1 MDADK
6 IGKLIYQLRKEKNMT
21 QKQVADAMNISDK
34 TISKW
39 ERGQGCPDI
48 SLLRELANILEVSV
62 DSILSGEINTNDSV
76 GGNMNKLKFY
86 VCPQCNNLM
95 TATGEATISC
105 CGKKIDPLEAKK
117 ADEDHVLDIE
127 PVEDE
132 LYVTAKHEMEKDHYI
147 SFVAYV
153 KGDRALIVKQ
163 YPEWNLQF
171 RFRKQGTGKLFYY
184 CTKDGL
190 YYQLIKR

>member
-1 MDADK
+1 MDANK

-21 QKQVADAMNISDK
+21 QKQIADVMNISDK

-48 SLLRELANILEVSV
+48 SLLKELAQILDTSV
-62 DSILSGEINTNDSV
+62 DSILSGEINTNESV

-86 VCPQCNNLM
+86 VCPSCNNLM
-95 TATGEATISC
+95 TATGDATISC
-105 CGKKIDPLEAKK
+105 CGKVLEQLEAKK
-117 ADEDHVLDIE
+117 ADEKHMLDIE

-132 LYVTAKHEMEKDHYI
+132 LYVTSKHKMEKDHYI

-153 KGDRALIVKQ
+153 KGDRVLIIKQ
-163 YPEWNLQF
+163 YPEWNLQV
-171 RFRKQGTGKLFYY
+171 RFRKQGSGRLFYY

-190 YYQLIKR
+190 YYQLIKK

>member
-1 MDADK
+1 MDANK
-6 IGKLIYQLRKEKNMT
+6 VGKLIYQLRKEKNMT
-21 QKQVADAMNISDK
+21 QKQVADIMNISDK

-48 SLLRELANILEVSV
+48 SLLKELAQILETSV
-62 DSILSGEINTNDSV
+62 DSILCGEINTNESV

-86 VCPQCNNLM
+86 VCPSCNNLM
-95 TATGEATISC
+95 TATGDASISC
-105 CGKKIDPLEAKK
+105 CGKVIGALEAKK
-117 ADEDHVLDIE
+117 SDENHVIDIE

-132 LYVTAKHEMEKDHYI
+132 LYVTSKHKMEKNHYI

-153 KGDRALIVKQ
+153 KGDRVLIVKQ
-163 YPEWNLQF
+163 YPEWNLQV
-171 RFRKQGTGKLFYY
+171 RFRKQGSGRLFYY